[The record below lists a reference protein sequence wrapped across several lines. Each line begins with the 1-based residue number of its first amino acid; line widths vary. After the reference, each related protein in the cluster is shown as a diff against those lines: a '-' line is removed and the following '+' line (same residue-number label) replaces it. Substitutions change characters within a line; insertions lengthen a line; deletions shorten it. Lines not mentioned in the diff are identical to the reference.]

1 MSALPAWWQ
10 SGRGWVCGSWA
21 SPLAG
26 LIHPVA
32 EFCSWSCH
40 LRYASPP
47 VDSCIAADAPSR
59 TGRKCTSGV
68 ACRVPA
74 GCIED
79 NWLVRWP
86 QKALQSLAAD
96 WRTCIQGNVGDSAD
110 SQVDSVGAV
119 DLAMP
124 WQHQPPPPPPP
135 TRLFY
140 SSNTNEQS
148 ETSHSICREDG
159 VTYETIAEEQIY
171 LQPTVTQNCDNS

>member
-1 MSALPAWWQ
+1 M
-10 SGRGWVCGSWA
+10 
-21 SPLAG
+21 
-26 LIHPVA
+26 
-32 EFCSWSCH
+32 
-40 LRYASPP
+40 
-47 VDSCIAADAPSR
+47 
-59 TGRKCTSGV
+59 
-68 ACRVPA
+68 
-74 GCIED
+74 
-79 NWLVRWP
+79 
-86 QKALQSLAAD
+86 
-96 WRTCIQGNVGDSAD
+96 D

-148 ETSHSICREDG
+148 ETSHSICREAG